1 MPLNPL
7 VILFLPDSARVDRF
21 RELRLRLQLAGL
33 VGWLGSVSSLSR
45 ERVFGRRVQR
55 LELEKRP
62 LGDHRWSPWTQSDGN
77 RADRLEKKEGD
88 GGRGEETGG

>member
-1 MPLNPL
+1 MPLNP
-7 VILFLPDSARVDRF
+7 LFLPDSALVDRF

-45 ERVFGRRVQR
+45 ERVFGRGVQR
-55 LELEKRP
+55 AEKRP

-88 GGRGEETGG
+88 RGRVGEETGG

>member
-7 VILFLPDSARVDRF
+7 VILFSARVDRF

-45 ERVFGRRVQR
+45 ERVFGRGVQR
-55 LELEKRP
+55 VEKRP